1 VERWNDADSRADSIN
16 FASFDPRVFARFR
29 GNSWFYIVPTRL
41 AAIEA
46 APNQLGT
53 IWNVKTR
60 E

>member
-1 VERWNDADSRADSIN
+1 MLAGRVKSVN

-29 GNSWFYIVPTRL
+29 GNWLFHIVPTRL
-41 AAIEA
+41 GAIEA

-53 IWNVKTR
+53 TLSANTR